1 MAGRLLAVAALGG
14 LLGLWTGSPAAQP
27 AGGGAPVYESFLDL
41 PDPTTVEF
49 AHGLDSDDL
58 IGGDVVAPDGS
69 RIGTITDLLVGP
81 GRRIENVAL
90 DPGSVL
96 GAGSRHVT
104 VAVDRLRPT
113 EAGAGTLVL
122 DTSAQELRG
131 LTTYRQVDNRWEP
144 IP

>member
-1 MAGRLLAVAALGG
+1 MTGRLLVLAIAALV
-14 LLGLWTGSPAAQP
+14 GLWAGPPAAQS
-27 AGGGAPVYESFLDL
+27 APVYRSFLDL
-41 PDPTTVEF
+41 PDPNTVEF

-58 IGGDVVAPDGS
+58 VGGNVVAPNRS

-81 GRRIENVAL
+81 DGRIDKVAL
-90 DPGSVL
+90 DPGSAL

-104 VAVDRLRPT
+104 IDIDRLRPS

-122 DTSAQELRG
+122 DMSAQELEA
-131 LTTYRQVDNRWEP
+131 LATYRQVDNRWEP